1 MSNLIV
7 GLDLGTTKV
16 CACAG
21 RKTKEGQIEVIG
33 VGIAP
38 CSGLHHGIVSNV
50 DTAVSAIMLALSKVE
65 LVIGQ
70 SIKSV
75 VVGMSGKSAKGISSP
90 GVVTISKGREIT
102 RQDVSR
108 VIETAKTI
116 NLPGGT
122 EILHSLPQG
131 YKLDGQ
137 TGIED
142 PSGMCGIKL
151 ECDVYIVTASQT
163 VIKNLTRCVEKS
175 GFEPTGSPILG
186 LLAASHSVLS
196 SDEKKL
202 GIALIDIGGDTTDMG
217 IFIDGNLHY
226 TFSLPVGGDHIT
238 TDISVGLRTS
248 FIEAEKIKISAGSC
262 LASLVEE
269 GDEVDV
275 ASLGDGKPQT
285 FPSAAIAGIIE
296 ERMEEIFLLLKK
308 EMVGFKGLKAGVVL
322 TGGGALLSGV
332 SELGQQ
338 VFNMPVRIGRPMGLT
353 GLSETVDSPVYAVA
367 TGLLV
372 YGIKNQV
379 RHLPAN
385 PISKIGRGMKNF
397 FSDLFE

>member
-21 RKTKEGQIEVIG
+21 RKTKEEKIEVIG

-38 CSGLHHGIVSNV
+38 CSGLHHGIVSNIN
-50 DTAVSAIMLALSKVE
+50 TAISAIELAMSKVE
-65 LVIGQ
+65 LVVGQ
-70 SIKSV
+70 SIKNV
-75 VVGMSGKSAKGISSP
+75 VVGMSGKSAKGTSNP
-90 GVVTISKGREIT
+90 GVITISKGREIT
-102 RQDVSR
+102 RQDVNR
-108 VIETAKTI
+108 VIETAKMI
-116 NLPGGT
+116 SLPGGT

-142 PSGMCGIKL
+142 PSGMYGIKL
-151 ECDVYIVTASQT
+151 ECDVYIVTATAT
-163 VIKNLTRCVEKS
+163 VIKNLIRCVEKS
-175 GFEPTGSPILG
+175 GYEPTGSPVLG

-196 SDEKKL
+196 NDEKKL
-202 GIALIDIGGDTTDMG
+202 GVSLIDIGGDTTDMA

-226 TFSLPVGGDHIT
+226 TFSLPVGSSHIT

-248 FIEAEKIKISAGSC
+248 FVEAEKIKISAGSC

-269 GDEVDV
+269 GEEVEGV
-275 ASLGDGKPQT
+275 SLGDGKPQK
-285 FPSAAIAGIIE
+285 FPGAAIAGIIE
-296 ERMEEIFLLLKK
+296 ERMEEIFLLLKA
-308 EMVGFKGLKAGVVL
+308 EMKGVKGLKAGVVL
-322 TGGGALLSGV
+322 TGGGALLSGIAD
-332 SELGQQ
+332 LGQQ
-338 VFNMPVRIGRPMGLT
+338 VFNMPVRIGKPMNLI

-372 YGIKNQV
+372 YGIKNQT

-385 PISKIGRGMKNF
+385 PINKIGRGMKNF

>member
-21 RKTKEGQIEVIG
+21 RKTKEREIEVVG
-33 VGIAP
+33 VGIAS

-50 DTAVSAIMLALSKVE
+50 NTTVSAIELAMSKVE
-65 LVIGQ
+65 LVVGQ
-70 SIKSV
+70 SIKGV
-75 VVGMSGKSAKGISSP
+75 VVGMSGKSAKGVSSP

-102 RQDVSR
+102 RQDVNR
-108 VIETAKTI
+108 VIETAKAI
-116 NLPGGT
+116 SLPGGT
-122 EILHSLPQG
+122 EILHTLPQG

-137 TGIED
+137 SGIED
-142 PSGMCGIKL
+142 PTGMCGIKL

-163 VIKNLTRCVEKS
+163 VIKNLIRCVEKS
-175 GFEPTGSPILG
+175 GFEPTGSPVLG

-196 SDEKKL
+196 LDEKNL
-202 GIALIDIGGDTTDMG
+202 GVVLIDIGGDTTDMG

-248 FIEAEKIKISAGSC
+248 FIDAEKIKISAGCC

-269 GDEVDV
+269 GKEVDV
-275 ASLGDGKPQT
+275 ASLGDGKLQS
-285 FPSAAIAGIIE
+285 FPRYAIAGIIE
-296 ERMEEIFLLLKK
+296 ERMEEIFLLLKE
-308 EMVGFKGLKAGVVL
+308 EMKGFKGLKTGVVL
-322 TGGGALLSGV
+322 TGGGALLAGTV
-332 SELGQQ
+332 ELGQQ
-338 VFNMPVRIGRPMGLT
+338 VFNMPTRIGKPMNLT
-353 GLSETVDSPVYAVA
+353 GLSEAVDSPVYAVA

-372 YGIKNQV
+372 YGIQNQA
-379 RHLPAN
+379 RHIPAN
-385 PISKIGRGMKNF
+385 PFSKIRKGMKNF